1 MRGRRRRDDPTLH
14 GVLLLDKPAGPTSH
28 DVVSWVRWVLGVRR
42 VGHCGTLDPAATGL
56 LVVGVGAATK
66 LAPYLTGQDK
76 GYRASFVLGASTT
89 TADAQGQITDARP
102 CPPDTE
108 ARIPAALAALRGVK
122 SLPPP
127 AYSAIHVDGQRA
139 HVLARAGHAPVL
151 EDRPMTVHELVPGPV
166 IRRGDHVEVEATLL
180 VSKGTYVRS
189 LAEALGRQLD
199 LPAHLG
205 ALHRTRSGA
214 LHLDH
219 PHAVTGIVAER
230 EPTAAEPGRT
240 AKPGGAAEPRP
251 PRWRLRLPSC
261 ETPAAAA
268 EHLRSRLLAPSEV
281 VPMPVLHVSD
291 DDSGRRALARLASGQ
306 PLALPDPGLPWRPEE
321 LAACGV
327 EGLAEAGPIGVAGPG
342 GHPALVVARL
352 HVGPDG
358 ARLHPERV
366 VVSP

>member
-1 MRGRRRRDDPTLH
+1 MSNRRRPDDPTLV
-14 GVLLLDKPAGPTSH
+14 GVLLVDKPAGPTSH

-76 GYRASFVLGASTT
+76 GYRARFVLGESTT
-89 TADAQGQITDARP
+89 TADAQGQRVDARP

-108 ARIPAALAALRGVK
+108 ARVPAALAALRGVQ

-139 HVLARAGHAPVL
+139 HVLARAGQAPVL
-151 EDRPMTVHELVPGPV
+151 EDRPMTVHELHPGPV

-189 LAEALGRQLD
+189 LAEALGRHLD

-214 LHLDH
+214 LHLEH
-219 PHAVTGIVAER
+219 PLAVTGIL
-230 EPTAAEPGRT
+230 AEPVES
-240 AKPGGAAEPRP
+240 AQPRP
-251 PRWRLRLPSC
+251 PRFRLRLPSC
-261 ETPAAAA
+261 ETPLDAPLDTAQY
-268 EHLRSRLLAPSEV
+268 LRARLLPPAEV
-281 VPMPVLHVSD
+281 VPMLVLPVSD
-291 DDSGRRALARLASGQ
+291 DDSGRRALARLAAGQ
-306 PLALPDPGLPWRPEE
+306 PLALPDPGLQWPPRAPDG
-321 LAACGV
+321 AGV
-327 EGLAEAGPIGVAGPG
+327 EGLPAALPAVERVAVAAPHG
-342 GHPALVVARL
+342 PALVVARL
-352 HVGPDG
+352 AAGPDG
-358 ARLHPERV
+358 VRLQPERV

>member
-1 MRGRRRRDDPTLH
+1 MSNRRRPDDPALV

-76 GYRASFVLGASTT
+76 GYRARFVLGASTT
-89 TADAQGQITDARP
+89 TADAEGQLVDARP

-108 ARIPAALAALRGVK
+108 ARVPAGLAALCDVK

-151 EDRPMTVHELVPGPV
+151 EDRPMSVHELVPGPV

-189 LAEALGRQLD
+189 LAEALGRHLD

-230 EPTAAEPGRT
+230 DSPAAAPGGPGRET
-240 AKPGGAAEPRP
+240 EPRP
-251 PRWRLRLPSC
+251 PRWRLRLPSY

-268 EHLRSRLLAPSEV
+268 EHLRARLLAPSEV
-281 VPMPVLHVSD
+281 VPMPVLRVSD
-291 DDSGRRALARLASGQ
+291 DDSGRSAMARLASGQ
-306 PLALPDPGLPWRPEE
+306 TLALLDPGLPAVDPMTVER
-321 LAACGV
+321 LAAAPH
-327 EGLAEAGPIGVAGPG
+327 LAIAAPPG
-342 GHPALVVARL
+342 RPALVVARL
-352 HVGPDG
+352 HMGPDG
-358 ARLHPERV
+358 PRLHPERV
-366 VVSP
+366 IGSP